1 MVKLRHPVIANAA
14 ILCTGFLGGCV
25 PSLNTLVI
33 TTAISDPA
41 CDGSGVSSGS
51 GAFSVGGTGGCITS
65 VSSALES
72 EANAIRNS
80 SQYRFQTVN
89 HSVGGSAIKSNSL
102 IAGGF
107 EYAHALDLTG
117 AEQIIAIHDAGFN
130 ATHLEFWDKSI
141 AYGHGTTEATIT
153 MDSHGTAVAGLAAGT
168 AQWGSTIGA
177 APNASLYLSSWDDGA
192 DRVAVSDAEALGAIA
207 LNNSWSYICSG
218 DPFDECGINDYSTS
232 FIGSSH
238 RNALLDYAG
247 DEGIVVF
254 SASNE
259 ETQTQATYMAA
270 LPALIPALEEGWL
283 AVINIARDYD
293 TSQVDLFDDT
303 NIGLLSSGCLEA
315 ARWCVAAD
323 GTSKIATA
331 VWDQYELGTGTS
343 YATPRVSAAIAILA
357 EAFPNL
363 STKEIRNRLL
373 MTADNAF
380 FAADTAQIQTLN
392 FQGGLS
398 HDYHWVYGHGFI
410 DLKSAL
416 LPIGGA
422 TTTAKGLVINIASP
436 AILSSGASGDAVQRA
451 LSKVTLHSTDA
462 MGGEF
467 NYRGD
472 AIAATYSDTGRAQQ
486 KLAILASIEL
496 PLSTIGASPFDEQA
510 GIELPFAL
518 NSNSEFGLKLPTS
531 DGGPIAVKLGTS
543 VPTRIGRLEL
553 GVNANRDRSSLLGL
567 SVGDYGTLASTQMG
581 ITAAYSIDFSG
592 NRNLELAG
600 HAGTAQAHT
609 TGFFDSFEDVA
620 FGGIGLKFSQADT
633 LSSGDK
639 FSIYANQPTAIT
651 SGSAQTTLNVSS
663 SGSTP
668 QLTQLNLPLSPSTRE
683 TEIGVEYS
691 AQGFSGESWI
701 IQASTRL
708 NASNIANN
716 DVGNLLLGVR
726 KQF

>member
-1 MVKLRHPVIANAA
+1 MVRKFPLLKATAA
-14 ILCTGFLGGCV
+14 VFCTVLTVGCV
-25 PSLNTLVI
+25 PSVSTLVI
-33 TTAISDPA
+33 TTTTSNPA
-41 CDGSGVSSGS
+41 CDGSGVTSGS
-51 GAFSVGGTGGCITS
+51 GAFSLGGSGGCITS

-72 EANAIRNS
+72 KANAIRNS
-80 SQYRFQTVN
+80 DQYTYQTTT
-89 HSVGGSAIKSNSL
+89 HGVGGSTIRSNSL

-130 ATHLEFWDKSI
+130 PTHLELLDKSI

-153 MDSHGTAVAGLAAGT
+153 RDSHGTAVAGLAAGS
-168 AQWGSTIGA
+168 AKWGRTIGA
-177 APNASLYLSSWDDGA
+177 APNASLYFSSWADGA
-192 DRVAVSDAEALGAIA
+192 DHVSVTDAESLGAIA

-218 DPFDECGINDYSTS
+218 DLFDECGINDYSTS
-232 FIGSSH
+232 FISSTH
-238 RNALLDYAG
+238 RNAFLNYAG

-270 LPALIPALEEGWL
+270 LPVLIPVLEEGWL
-283 AVINIARDYD
+283 AVINVARDYD
-293 TSQVDLFDDT
+293 TSEPDLFDDT
-303 NIGLLSSGCLEA
+303 NIGLMSSGCLEA

-323 GTSKIATA
+323 GTSYIAATKS
-331 VWDQYELGTGTS
+331 DKYELGTGTS
-343 YATPRVSAAIAILA
+343 YATPRVSGAIAILA

-380 FAADTAQIQTLN
+380 FAADTTQIQTLN

-422 TTTAKGLVINIASP
+422 TTTAKGLVINISSP
-436 AILSSGASGDAVQRA
+436 AIHSIGASGDAVQTA
-451 LSKVTLHSTDA
+451 LSKHTLHSTDA

-467 NYRGD
+467 NIRGD
-472 AIAATYSDTGRAQQ
+472 ALAATHTDMGRAQQ
-486 KLAILASIEL
+486 NLAILAAFGL
-496 PLSTIGASPFDEQA
+496 PNSVVASSPFDQQA
-510 GIELPFAL
+510 GIELPFEL
-518 NSNSEFGLKLPTS
+518 TSNTEMDLKLPTS
-531 DGGPIAVKLGTS
+531 DIGPIAIKLA
-543 VPTRIGRLEL
+543 TRTPIQKGSLML
-553 GVNANRDRSSLLGL
+553 GVSVQEDNSSLLGL
-567 SVGDYGTLASTQMG
+567 SVGDYGSLNSMQLG
-581 ITAAYSIDFSG
+581 IQAAYSIDLNDTQSF
-592 NRNLELAG
+592 ELAG
-600 HAGTAQAHT
+600 HTGNARTQT
-609 TGFFDSFEDVA
+609 SGFFDDIEDVSFA
-620 FGGIGLKFSQADT
+620 GFGVKFSQADT
-633 LSSGDK
+633 LSTGDL

-651 SGSAQTTLNVSS
+651 SGSAHMTLNLSS
-663 SGSTP
+663 TGGTAQST
-668 QLTQLNLPLSPSTRE
+668 QINLPLSPTARE

-691 AQGFSGESWI
+691 AQGFSGSSWI
-701 IQASTRL
+701 VQASTRL

-716 DVGNLLLGVR
+716 DIGNLLLGVR